1 MQIVSLVKNGKNGPH
16 TAAIGDGG
24 NDVSMIQEAH
34 IGIGIMG
41 KEGRQ
46 ATMCSD
52 FAIARF
58 KFLKKALLVH
68 GHWYYVRIS
77 TLTQFFFYKNFIFI
91 TPQVLYNTYTGF
103 SAQVILKFLKTDTM
117 TIKSICTLL
126 YLLQYYIYCCIKFKY
141 VCIIWFDII
150 KMKCRTW

>member
-1 MQIVSLVKNGKNGPH
+1 MQIVSLVKRTHDRPH

-34 IGIGIMG
+34 VGIGIMG

-52 FAIARF
+52 FAIAKF

-68 GHWYYVRIS
+68 GHWYYLRIS
-77 TLTQFFFYKNFIFI
+77 TLTQYFFYKNFIFI
-91 TPQVLYNTYTGF
+91 TPQLLFNMFCGF
-103 SAQVILKFLKTDTM
+103 SAQVE
-117 TIKSICTLL
+117 IKLSNGP
-126 YLLQYYIYCCIKFKY
+126 
-141 VCIIWFDII
+141 VCN
-150 KMKCRTW
+150 